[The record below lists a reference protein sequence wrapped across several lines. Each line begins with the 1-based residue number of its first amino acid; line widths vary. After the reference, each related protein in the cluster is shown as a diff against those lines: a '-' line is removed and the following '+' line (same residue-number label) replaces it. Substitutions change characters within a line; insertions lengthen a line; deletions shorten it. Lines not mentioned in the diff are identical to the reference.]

1 VPRPTAKGR
10 STKVKGKGK
19 SSSVSATSTKRKR
32 KFLSTSPD
40 HDLPAELP
48 PSPLVMASQSSKTA
62 DTAAPPPEVAAT
74 GEAAPG
80 AASSTPAQNPNAAA
94 TAVAGATDL
103 EKKMRRA
110 ERFGMPVLMSEEEK
124 RSSRAERLVFCGSPF
139 LGLRGFVLTNPKF
152 MLRSVLFKHNM

>member
-1 VPRPTAKGR
+1 MCTIPSQRHVPVKRRAATDRKRQVHEGKGQRKEQQRCSDEHKKKKEIPLDITRPRPPCRAP
-10 STKVKGKGK
+10 S
-19 SSSVSATSTKRKR
+19 
-32 KFLSTSPD
+32 
-40 HDLPAELP
+40 PAELP

-62 DTAAPPPEVAAT
+62 DTAAPPPEVADT

-124 RSSRAERLVFCGSPF
+124 RSSRAER
-139 LGLRGFVLTNPKF
+139 
-152 MLRSVLFKHNM
+152 